1 MLKAAFMSKYIGESF
16 DAVVSS
22 VTSFGI
28 FAMLDNG
35 CEGLIKYETMNDDYF
50 DYDDKHKIAIGKRTG
65 KTYSIG
71 NSIRICVAAAD
82 VLTKRIDFVFEKD
95 GILAFKP
102 VKQRKIRG
110 KRK

>member
-1 MLKAAFMSKYIGESF
+1 MI
-16 DAVVSS
+16 
-22 VTSFGI
+22 I
-28 FAMLDNG
+28 
-35 CEGLIKYETMNDDYF
+35 LIMMIN
-50 DYDDKHKIAIGKRTG
+50 IRLQLV